1 MSNISQNNNSNKRT
15 NDNMNENELLE
26 SSENPRI
33 EPLNKKLK
41 LNVINN
47 DEKNILPS
55 KESTL
60 NNSSIQIIPSPIIYN
75 QNLNNMTFKDII
87 NNYDLLIK
95 KYQSNI
101 IILNENYKTLNEN
114 YNKIYNEYNKLKD
127 KLNENKI
134 VDLSNINDKYT
145 YINSKLFIKLFINDN
160 IFILRCGYDQLYN
173 NVLAENKIKK
183 EKINYIIDAINYK
196 TNKFYNYLLQ
206 IKNKYQNIFHFI
218 NRNHNDYCFYKMTSI
233 IEFTINEDFI
243 KNNNEIY
250 QTIKKDILNKFEK
263 LINYIIKKFN
273 KILG

>member
-1 MSNISQNNNSNKRT
+1 
-15 NDNMNENELLE
+15 
-26 SSENPRI
+26 
-33 EPLNKKLK
+33 
-41 LNVINN
+41 
-47 DEKNILPS
+47 
-55 KESTL
+55 
-60 NNSSIQIIPSPIIYN
+60 
-75 QNLNNMTFKDII
+75 MTFKDII

-114 YNKIYNEYNKLKD
+114 YKKIYNEYNKLKD

-145 YINSKLFIKLFINDN
+145 YINSKLFIKIFINDN
-160 IFILRCGYDQLYN
+160 IFILRCGSDKLYN

-196 TNKFYNYLLQ
+196 TNKFYNYLFQ
-206 IKNKYQNIFHFI
+206 IKNKYQNIFHFMDKG
-218 NRNHNDYCFYKMTSI
+218 HNNNCFYKMISSI
-233 IEFTINEDFI
+233 VFTINEDFI

-263 LINYIIKKFN
+263 LINYIIKKYN
-273 KILG
+273 KILDKKYE